1 MKLNIFHYLLV
12 IIACVSACS
21 ETTDVNEIT
30 LIKGG
35 KTYGG
40 EVKFTS
46 SDKVQSLFPLS
57 VIDKY
62 SFRITGQVFES
73 LVKIEP
79 STSEVIPVIAESF
92 KVNNA
97 GDVYTF
103 KIRSGIYFHEDECF
117 EDETRELT
125 TEDVKY
131 SLEFACSGLKL
142 NTVNSLVSHI
152 KGAQSFYES
161 TSSTLSKKG
170 VSGIK
175 IKGGNTIEI
184 SLNKPFVGFEKILSQ
199 QNIVIFPKEAYEKY
213 KEDISKHPV
222 GTGPF
227 KLESSTDKGIRLI
240 RNDNY
245 WRKDDFGN
253 QLPYLGAISIDYSNG
268 AKNEM
273 LAFRSSEIDI
283 LMEIPVEEL
292 ENVLGTLQEAK
303 DGKNVKHKVESANS
317 ISTEYIGF
325 NHSSELFSKKEVR
338 LAILYAI
345 DHSKLIDK
353 QLNGEGNAPT
363 NGFIPVIEGQGN
375 EINMPGANIEKA
387 KSLLASA
394 GYPNGDGFPKM
405 DIYVNSTKG
414 SRIHRLMEGVV
425 KELKTNLNIDFSIKL
440 CDYQQREAAILS
452 GEAQIWRAGWI
463 ADYPDPQS
471 FLSILYGGGMTKNQ
485 FQIANHAFDHNY
497 DAAMVE
503 LNPEKRSKLL
513 LNCAQQVMDEAFIVP
528 LMNDNMLIMVNARVK
543 GLTANSMEL
552 LDFTEVF
559 IKEPKA
565 TSL

>member
-1 MKLNIFHYLLV
+1 MKFNYFHLLLV
-12 IIACVSACS
+12 LVTFIVGCS
-21 ETTDVNEIT
+21 DSTDVNEIT

-46 SDKVQSLFPLS
+46 ADKVQSLFPLS

-62 SFRITGQVFES
+62 SFRITGQLFES
-73 LVKIEP
+73 LLKIDAT
-79 STSEVIPVIAESF
+79 TSEVVPVIAESYEI
-92 KVNNA
+92 NNA

-103 KIRSGIYFHEDECF
+103 KIRKGIQFHEDECF
-117 EDETRELT
+117 ENGQRELT
-125 TEDVKY
+125 AEDVKY

-142 NTVNSLVSHI
+142 NTVTALVSHI
-152 KGAQSFYES
+152 KGGQEYFES
-161 TSSTLSKKG
+161 TAKSLNKKG

-175 IKGGNTIEI
+175 IINGNSVQIT
-184 SLNKPFVGFEKILSQ
+184 LNKPFVGFEKMLTQ

-213 KEDISKHPV
+213 NNEIAKHPV

-245 WRKDDFGN
+245 WKKDDFGN
-253 QLPYLGAISIDYSNG
+253 QLPYLSAISIDYSNG
-268 AKNEM
+268 KKDEM

-283 LMEIPVEEL
+283 LMEIPVQEL

-325 NHSSELFSKKEVR
+325 NHSSPIFSKKEVR
-338 LAILYAI
+338 LAILYAL
-345 DHSKLIDK
+345 DQEKLIDK
-353 QLNGEGNAPT
+353 QLNGEGNPPT
-363 NGFIPVIEGQGN
+363 NGFIPLIEGQDN
-375 EINMPGANIEKA
+375 AINMPQPNIEKA
-387 KSLLASA
+387 KSLLAAA
-394 GYPNGDGFPKM
+394 GYPNGNGFPKM

-425 KELKTNLNIDFSIKL
+425 KDLKTNLNIDLTIKL

-471 FLSILYGGGMTKNQ
+471 FLNLLYSGGMTKNQ
-485 FQIANHAFDHNY
+485 FNLNNTQFDKNY

-503 LNPEKRSKLL
+503 LSEEKRSKLL
-513 LNCAQQVMDEAFIVP
+513 INCAQQVMDEAFIVP
-528 LMNDNMLIMVNARVK
+528 LVNDNMLIMVNARVK
-543 GLTANSMEL
+543 GITANSMEQI
-552 LDFTEVF
+552 DFTEVF

-565 TSL
+565 TN